1 MNWFA
6 PIFTK
11 LLKIFDIPLL
21 VKIIPPE
28 RTDIEISLMV
38 TLAINTFETIR
49 IRFSLF
55 SLKYWWIYFE
65 IYFTSPSK
73 MLIMFDFIRIIA
85 FDILW
90 FMSIIQDGGIFLF
103 STIFTLWN
111 TQVYV
116 CSINHSNITYVRNRP
131 ATEPVTLKVHN
142 VKLSFDI

>member
-116 CSINHSNITYVRNRP
+116 CSINYSNITYI
-131 ATEPVTLKVHN
+131 KI
-142 VKLSFDI
+142 FID

>member
-11 LLKIFDIPLL
+11 LLKFFDIPLL
-21 VKIIPPE
+21 IKIIPPE
-28 RTDIEISLMV
+28 RTNIEISLTV

-49 IRFSLF
+49 IRFFLF

-65 IYFTSPSK
+65 IYFTSLSK

-90 FMSIIQDGGIFLF
+90 FMSITQDGGIFPF

-116 CSINHSNITYVRNRP
+116 CSINYSNITYI
-131 ATEPVTLKVHN
+131 KI
-142 VKLSFDI
+142 FID

>member
-28 RTDIEISLMV
+28 RTNIEISLTV

-49 IRFSLF
+49 IRFFLF

-65 IYFTSPSK
+65 IYFTSLSK

-90 FMSIIQDGGIFLF
+90 FMSITQDGGIFPF

-116 CSINHSNITYVRNRP
+116 CSINYSNITYI
-131 ATEPVTLKVHN
+131 KI
-142 VKLSFDI
+142 FID

>member
-28 RTDIEISLMV
+28 RTNIEISLTV

-49 IRFSLF
+49 IRFFLF

-65 IYFTSPSK
+65 IYFTSLSK

-90 FMSIIQDGGIFLF
+90 FMSITQDGGIFPF
-103 STIFTLWN
+103 STIFILWN

-116 CSINHSNITYVRNRP
+116 CSINYSNITYI
-131 ATEPVTLKVHN
+131 KI
-142 VKLSFDI
+142 FID